1 MENIIYLEEGTAMCT
16 LHHMKPSKVI
26 HIGSL
31 TNLIVKQHR
40 RGRHAGGKL
49 GLTIMILLLICTTKS
64 LTGRLRFV

>member
-1 MENIIYLEEGTAMCT
+1 MCT

-40 RGRHAGGKL
+40 RGGQAGWKQSF
-49 GLTIMILLLICTTKS
+49 TIIVLLIIFDIKKGYRKGLYRDLQTLFQNK
-64 LTGRLRFV
+64 L